1 MPTVVQA
8 SRYNNLRAR
17 VNTVLGASTISAPQF
32 GYGQGTTTNAVIG
45 TQAVTSPVDADKI
58 QAQDYEDL
66 YVDIVRARYHQVGSS
81 YSIDDFVIG
90 DYENNPATADKIEEA
105 YITGLENL
113 ATNLETDKFLVD
125 SSQLAVTGFVD
136 ANSNSMSSIRYG
148 ISGVWNG
155 SISHIFTAEFPSAAA
170 RRHFFNAG
178 GQLRCQANVEYTGS
192 QAKTVDWQT
201 ILNDM
206 GQISFA
212 ANSTYSNS
220 GVGTGYPVGNYQ
232 LNSAYRLCYSKSG
245 GALYARN
252 DYEIYAREVSQN
264 TIQFKVTFVDGSPN
278 DPTYGIDE
286 SVFGDFESSIVLA
299 VPTGSVNINGTVYN
313 TVVYQEALPVGAT
326 ISPL

>member
-32 GYGQGTTTNAVIG
+32 GYGQGITSNSVIG
-45 TQAVTSPVDADKI
+45 IAAVTDPVDADKI

-66 YVDIVRARYHQVGSS
+66 YVDIVRARYHQVGSA

-90 DYENNPATADKIEEA
+90 DYEANPATADKIEEA

-125 SSQLAVTGFVD
+125 TSQLAITGFVD
-136 ANSNSMSSIRYG
+136 ANGDDMSSVRYG
-148 ISGVWNG
+148 ISGPWQG
-155 SISHIFTAEFPSAAA
+155 SISHIFTVEFTNAAA
-170 RRHFFNAG
+170 RRHFFNSG
-178 GQLRCQANVEYTGS
+178 GQIRCQASVEYTGS

-201 ILNDM
+201 ILNNM

-252 DYEIYAREVSQN
+252 DYEIYVREISQN
-264 TIQFKVTFVDGSPN
+264 VIQFKVTFVDGQPN

-286 SVFGDFESSIVLA
+286 SVLGDFESSILLA
-299 VPTGSVNINGTVYN
+299 APTGSVNINGTVYD

>member
-17 VNTVLGASTISAPQF
+17 VNTVLGASTTSSPQF
-32 GYGQGTTTNAVIG
+32 GYGQGTTTNSVIG

-58 QAQDYEDL
+58 SAQDYEDL
-66 YVDIVRARYHQVGSS
+66 YVDIVRARYHQIGSS
-81 YSIDDFVIG
+81 VSIDDFVVG
-90 DYENNPATADKIEEA
+90 DIDANPTTADKIEEA

-136 ANSNSMSSIRYG
+136 ANSNSMASIRYG
-148 ISGVWNG
+148 ISGAWNG

-178 GQLRCQANVEYTGS
+178 GQIRCQANVEYTGS

-201 ILNDM
+201 ILNNM

-286 SVFGDFESSIVLA
+286 SVFGDFESSILLA
-299 VPTGSVNINGTVYN
+299 APTGSVNINGTVYN

>member
-17 VNTVLGASTISAPQF
+17 VTSVLGASTTSSPTF
-32 GYGQGTTTNAVIG
+32 GYGQGLTGSSAVLP
-45 TQAVTSPVDADKI
+45 ANKI
-58 QAQDYEDL
+58 QAQEYEDL

-81 YSIDDFVIG
+81 LSIDDFVIG
-90 DYENNPATADKIEEA
+90 DVVANPTTADKIEEA

-136 ANSNSMSSIRYG
+136 ANTNSMASIRYG
-148 ISGVWNG
+148 VSGAWNG
-155 SISHIFTAEFPSAAA
+155 SISHIFTAEFSSAAA

-178 GQLRCQANVEYTGS
+178 GQIRCQANVEYTGS
-192 QAKTVDWQT
+192 QSKTVDWQT
-201 ILNDM
+201 ILNNM

-220 GVGTGYPVGNYQ
+220 GVGTGYPIGNYQ

-286 SVFGDFESSIVLA
+286 SVFGDFESSILLA
-299 VPTGSVNINGTVYN
+299 APIGSVNINGTVYN

>member
-17 VNTVLGASTISAPQF
+17 VTSVLGASTTSSPTF
-32 GYGQGTTTNAVIG
+32 GYGQGLTGSSAVLP
-45 TQAVTSPVDADKI
+45 ANKI
-58 QAQDYEDL
+58 QAQEYEDL

-81 YSIDDFVIG
+81 VSIDDFVIG
-90 DYENNPATADKIEEA
+90 DVVANPTTADKIEEA

-125 SSQLAVTGFVD
+125 SSQLAVTSLLD
-136 ANSNSMSSIRYG
+136 AGGNSMTSTRSST
-148 ISGVWNG
+148 SGPWNG
-155 SISHIFTAEFPSAAA
+155 GIDHIFTIEFPTSAA
-170 RRHFFNAG
+170 RRHFFNSG
-178 GQLRCQANVEYTGS
+178 GQVRFQGSVDYTGS

-201 ILNDM
+201 ILNNM

-220 GVGTGYPVGNYQ
+220 GVGTGYPVGNYG
-232 LNSAYRLCYSKSG
+232 LTSAYRLCYSKSG

-252 DYEIYAREVSQN
+252 DYEVRARQVSQRV
-264 TIQFKVTFVDGSPN
+264 IQFKVSFVDGQPN
-278 DPTYGIDE
+278 DTTYGIDE
-286 SVFGDFESSIVLA
+286 LVYGSFESSILLA
-299 VPTGSVNINGTVYN
+299 TSIGQVNINGTTYS
-313 TVVYQEALPVGAT
+313 TVTYQEAVPAGAI

>member
-17 VNTVLGASTISAPQF
+17 VNSVLGTSTTSAPQF
-32 GYGQGTTTNAVIG
+32 GYGQGTTSNAVIG
-45 TQAVTSPVDADKI
+45 TAAVTSPVDADKI

-81 YSIDDFVIG
+81 FSIDDFVIG
-90 DYENNPATADKIEEA
+90 DVIANPATADKIEEA

-125 SSQLAVTGFVD
+125 SSQLAVTGLLD
-136 ANSNSMSSIRYG
+136 AGSNSITSTRSSAAG
-148 ISGVWNG
+148 PWNG
-155 SISHIFTAEFPSAAA
+155 LISHIFTVEFPTSAA
-170 RRHFFNAG
+170 RRHFFNSG
-178 GQLRCQANVEYTGS
+178 GQVRFQGSVNYTGS

-201 ILNDM
+201 ILNNM

-220 GVGTGYPVGNYQ
+220 SVGTGYSVGNYG
-232 LNSAYRLCYSKSG
+232 LTSAYRLCYSKSG

-252 DYEIYAREVSQN
+252 DYEVRARQVSQRV
-264 TIQFKVTFVDGSPN
+264 IQFKVSFVDGQPN
-278 DPTYGIDE
+278 DTAYGIDE
-286 SVFGDFESSIVLA
+286 LVYGDFESSILLA
-299 VPTGSVNINGTVYN
+299 TPIGQVNINGTVYP
-313 TVVYQEALPVGAT
+313 TVTYQETLPAGAL

>member
-17 VNTVLGASTISAPQF
+17 INTVLGLSTTSSPEF
-32 GYGQGTTTNAVIG
+32 GYGQGLTGSTSGVLTAEKIG
-45 TQAVTSPVDADKI
+45 
-58 QAQDYEDL
+58 AQDYEDL
-66 YVDIVRARYHQVGSS
+66 YIDIVRARYHQIGSS
-81 YSIDDFVIG
+81 ISIDDFVVG
-90 DYENNPATADKIEEA
+90 DYEANPSTADKIEEA

-113 ATNLETDKFLVD
+113 ATNLETDKFVVD
-125 SSQLAVTGFVD
+125 SSQLAVTGLLD
-136 ANSNSMSSIRYG
+136 AGNNSMTSTRSST
-148 ISGVWNG
+148 SGPWNG
-155 SISHIFTAEFPSAAA
+155 QISHIFTVTFPTNAA
-170 RRHFFNAG
+170 RRHFFNSG
-178 GQLRCQANVEYTGS
+178 GQLRFQGSVNYTGS

-201 ILNDM
+201 ILNNM

-286 SVFGDFESSIVLA
+286 SVFGDFESSILLA
-299 VPTGSVNINGTVYN
+299 APTGSVNINGTVYN

>member
-17 VNTVLGASTISAPQF
+17 VNTVLGASATSAPQF

-178 GQLRCQANVEYTGS
+178 GQVRCQANVEYTGS

-201 ILNDM
+201 ILNNM

-299 VPTGSVNINGTVYN
+299 LPTGSVNINGTVYN
-313 TVVYQEALPVGAT
+313 TVVYQEELPVGAT